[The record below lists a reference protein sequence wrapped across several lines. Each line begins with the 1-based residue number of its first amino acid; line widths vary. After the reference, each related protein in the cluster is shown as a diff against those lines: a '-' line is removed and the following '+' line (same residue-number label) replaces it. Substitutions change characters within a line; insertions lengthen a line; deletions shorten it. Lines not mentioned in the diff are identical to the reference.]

1 MPLDDDQDGVV
12 VLQDN
17 ENEDGKKVEPQ
28 KNEQEIIPLEDYQ
41 DGAVSKDDTEIMPFQ
56 DNGLTLSELIST

>member
-56 DNGLTLSELIST
+56 DNGLTLSELISM